1 MNQQAPETERKH
13 HGAEML
19 LFLVVSVIG
28 IYGLGQGLT
37 GLFEPGQGINLL
49 WVAVA
54 GGALLILCAQ
64 MGRVQDTW
72 PRRKQKAQPGSA
84 ETEASFSG
92 AFTVTS
98 IPSSLAS
105 PSWPG

>member
-1 MNQQAPETERKH
+1 MSQQRQAPERANRH

-28 IYGLGQGLT
+28 IYGLGQGLG

-49 WVAVA
+49 WLAVA

-72 PRRKQKAQPGSA
+72 PRRQQ
-84 ETEASFSG
+84 EASQQ
-92 AFTVTS
+92 TTS
-98 IPSSLAS
+98 ATEQEGVPATPLPAEQQERSST
-105 PSWPG
+105 

>member
-1 MNQQAPETERKH
+1 MNQQTPEAERKH

-37 GLFEPGQGINLL
+37 GLFEPGQGINLFWIL
-49 WVAVA
+49 VS

-64 MGRVQDTW
+64 MGRVHDTW
-72 PRRKQKAQPGSA
+72 PRRKEEARSQPV
-84 ETEASFSG
+84 ETEGSSQDVPSAG
-92 AFTVTS
+92 AQQRS
-98 IPSSLAS
+98 DI
-105 PSWPG
+105 

>member
-1 MNQQAPETERKH
+1 MNQQAPERANQH
-13 HGAEML
+13 HAAELL

-37 GLFEPGQGINLL
+37 GMFEPGQGINLL

-64 MGRVQDTW
+64 MGRVHDTW
-72 PRRKQKAQPGSA
+72 PRRKQKAQSEPA
-84 ETEASFSG
+84 ETETSPEASLPVRDQQRS
-92 AFTVTS
+92 S
-98 IPSSLAS
+98 I
-105 PSWPG
+105 

>member
-1 MNQQAPETERKH
+1 MSQQHQAPESANKH

-37 GLFEPGQGINLL
+37 GLFERGQGINLL

-54 GGALLILCAQ
+54 GGALMILCAQ

-72 PRRKQKAQPGSA
+72 PRRKQEALPQQA
-84 ETEASFSG
+84 ETEAFPE
-92 AFTVTS
+92 A
-98 IPSSLAS
+98 SSPAE
-105 PSWPG
+105 G